1 MKRIIKMLQSL
12 IRGSNKFYCC
22 TIKIPQSPPPPQ
34 QKSCASTNL
43 FPTIL
48 WFIDKYMLIFGFYVV
63 YTKTIIFTS
72 VSVKVVD
79 IYFHFGNYLLVINV
93 IIIHD
98 VTYNREKCMLI
109 TKGYCRTISGQNSF
123 KRDMSHTT

>member
-22 TIKIPQSPPPPQ
+22 TIKIPQPPPPPQ

-63 YTKTIIFTS
+63 YTKTIIHLS
-72 VSVKVVD
+72 VGES
-79 IYFHFGNYLLVINV
+79 GGYLLLL
-93 IIIHD
+93 
-98 VTYNREKCMLI
+98 R
-109 TKGYCRTISGQNSF
+109 
-123 KRDMSHTT
+123 